1 MKNVTRK
8 IFERRFLA
16 IHIEQRCS
24 RGRDAYSGIFIDK
37 IFF

>member
-24 RGRDAYSGIFIDK
+24 TWRGWDAYSGIFI
-37 IFF
+37 